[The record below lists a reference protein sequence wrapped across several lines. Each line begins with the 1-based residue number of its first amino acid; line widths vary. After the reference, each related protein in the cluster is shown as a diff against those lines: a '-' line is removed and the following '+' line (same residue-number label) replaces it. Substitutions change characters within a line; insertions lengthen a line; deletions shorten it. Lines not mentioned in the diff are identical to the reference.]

1 MPWKMTDSQV
11 PGEDVDLMGGAAI
24 LPTSEDRGEGAVRK
38 LTGARHTDGAQQVEV
53 KDPSPT

>member
-1 MPWKMTDSQV
+1 MPWKVTDSQV
-11 PGEDVDLMGGAAI
+11 PGGGRGPLGGAAI